1 MCELKTN
8 ANSVRRNYAVMSWT
22 APAERS
28 GDGAFANAAG
38 VRVVKALGPRE
49 NGVGLRL
56 PPQSKTLSGV
66 LWIVTQAR
74 FVLAGFLIGSTST
87 PVRA

>member
-1 MCELKTN
+1 MFELKAIT
-8 ANSVRRNYAVMSWT
+8 NSVRRNYAARSWT

-38 VRVVKALGPRE
+38 VRVMKALGVRKS
-49 NGVGLRL
+49 GVALRL

-74 FVLAGFLIGSTST
+74 FILAVVFIGSTST
-87 PVRA
+87 PAHA